1 MKGYMVSSDEAPSK
15 GSESLP
21 AWESMVS
28 DAVGNAI
35 EFWGFKRN
43 MGRVWALLYLRG
55 EPMTAAELQDALEL
69 SKGAVSM
76 IVRELEQWEVI
87 RRVRSS
93 GSSSWSF
100 VAETDLMRMVATVI
114 RAREAGIIARVHAD
128 LEQAAEKARENG
140 GARPESLDR
149 LGRIR
154 ALAVLME
161 QAVAIFLQTA
171 QLNMAEVASILRT
184 ETPALPTE
192 TERTERRS
200 SSGGGARG

>member
-1 MKGYMVSSDEAPSK
+1 VTKGYLVTPEEAPAG
-15 GSESLP
+15 GSGQHLAP
-21 AWESMVS
+21 WEANVA

-43 MGRVWALLYLRG
+43 MGRVWALLYLRSG
-55 EPMTAAELQDALEL
+55 PMTAAELQDTLEL

-87 RRVRSS
+87 RRVRTP
-93 GSSSWSF
+93 GSASWSF
-100 VAETDLMRMVATVI
+100 VAETDLMRMVARVI
-114 RAREAGIIARVHAD
+114 RAREAGVIARVHAD
-128 LEQAAEKARENG
+128 LEDAAEKARLAG
-140 GARPESLDR
+140 GVSQESLDR

-171 QLNMAEVASILRT
+171 HLNISEAASILRN
-184 ETPALPTE
+184 EAAAPPPDAEP
-192 TERTERRS
+192 
-200 SSGGGARG
+200 

>member
-1 MKGYMVSSDEAPSK
+1 MTKGYQVTPEEAAA
-15 GSESLP
+15 GGAGQLA
-21 AWESMVS
+21 AWEAMVA

-55 EPMTAAELQDALEL
+55 GPMTAAELQEALDL

-87 RRVRSS
+87 RRVRPT
-93 GSSSWSF
+93 GSASWSF
-100 VAETDLMRMVATVI
+100 VAETDLMRMVARVI
-114 RAREAGIIARVHAD
+114 RAREAGVIARVHAD
-128 LEQAAEKARENG
+128 LEEAVEKARQAGDVPAEV
-140 GARPESLDR
+140 LDR
-149 LGRIR
+149 VGRIR

-171 QLNMAEVASILRT
+171 SLNIAEAAGILLNQDAGHGRPGRSD
-184 ETPALPTE
+184 ESLPD
-192 TERTERRS
+192 
-200 SSGGGARG
+200 ADA